1 MRFHNILQ
9 MMLDISET
17 PEIEKRGFK
26 LSILDSFKLLKTD
39 FCLTFVFE
47 PSSYVIILY
56 HPHLLEIRPWGF
68 SSICDLSVFQMS
80 CGQRSHLCVVANVF
94 ALERS
99 TICCSI
105 QRPILL
111 IVVEFTIVPLRR
123 WDRDR
128 KTLPRRPSALFC
140 LHRTPSF
147 LSLQNIFQHVE
158 SVGFLNL
165 PAMRH
170 IAFEWILLVTVRFRI
185 TLGLI
190 LDVYFLLIWKMTLIY
205 VDICAQENREPCW
218 L

>member
-1 MRFHNILQ
+1 
-9 MMLDISET
+9 
-17 PEIEKRGFK
+17 
-26 LSILDSFKLLKTD
+26 
-39 FCLTFVFE
+39 
-47 PSSYVIILY
+47 
-56 HPHLLEIRPWGF
+56 
-68 SSICDLSVFQMS
+68 MS

-147 LSLQNIFQHVE
+147 LSLQNVFQLVE

-165 PAMRH
+165 LAMRH
-170 IAFEWILLVTVRFRI
+170 IAFEWILFVTVWFRI

-205 VDICAQENREPCW
+205 VDICAHRKIENLVGCDRNINKGYSIIDGAPELCRVSRHRSSRH
-218 L
+218 LASHGHDSN